1 MKKIRVIAIAATA
14 CALGVAGT
22 AMVGASN
29 GNGSERELSVK
40 APVTAYSAIPAPNP
54 VTGVNARVSAET
66 GDGQTE
72 ASLTL
77 RGFDRAYAG
86 RTFGAH
92 FHTGPCVDGVTAGPH
107 YQDSAVTTI
116 PLEQRE
122 VWLDFTVTAGG
133 NAKSR
138 AERHFELRPGGAK
151 SIVIH
156 ANPTTPDGMA
166 GARLGC
172 ISLEL

>member
-1 MKKIRVIAIAATA
+1 MKMRALAVIGTV

-22 AMVGASN
+22 AIVSGAS
-29 GNGSERELSVK
+29 GDDAERELRVE

-54 VTGVNARVSAET
+54 VTGVRARVRAET

-72 ASLTL
+72 VSLSL
-77 RGFDRAYAG
+77 RGFDRAFAG

-92 FHTGPCVDGVTAGPH
+92 FHTGPCVNGVTAGPH
-107 YQDSAVTTI
+107 YQDSAITTI

-133 NAKSR
+133 NAHSR
-138 AERHFELRPGGAK
+138 AERHFELRPVGAK

-156 ANPTTPDGMA
+156 ANPTAPDGMA

-172 ISLEL
+172 ISLEF